1 MASGK
6 KLKFFGIMATEN
18 IEVKEKSLN
27 FLEEI
32 IEESIANG
40 LSHVQ
45 TRFPP
50 EPNGYLHIGH
60 AKSICINFGLAK
72 KYGGKCNL
80 RFDDTNPVKEDTE
93 YVDSIKR
100 DIKWLGF
107 DWAVERYA
115 SDYFDQLYDWA
126 VVLIKKGLAYVD
138 DQTQEEIRQNRGT
151 VSEPGKPSPYRDRSV
166 EENLDLFERMR
177 AGEFADGEKVLRA
190 KIDMAHPN
198 MLFRDPIMY
207 RILHTEH
214 HRTGNKWCIYP
225 MYDYAHGQS
234 DSIEKISHSICT
246 LEFDVH
252 RPLYDWF
259 IEALEIYPSHQY
271 EFARL
276 NLTYTMMSKRNLLK
290 LVQEGAVMGWDDPRM
305 PTICA
310 LRRKGYTPASVRAF
324 AEMVGVAKRDNVIDL
339 GKMEYCVRED
349 LNKVAER
356 RMAVLN
362 PLKVVITNWE
372 EGKVEMRKAVNNP
385 ENEEAGMR
393 EVPFSKVLYIERDDF
408 MENPPKKYFRL
419 SPGNEVRLRYSY
431 LIKCDEVIKDEEG
444 NVVELRCSY
453 DPMSGEGSSSDGRR
467 VKGVI
472 HWVSA
477 EHAVEAEIR
486 LFNPLFKTEDPN
498 DTSEGQTSWED
509 NLNPDSLIVT
519 KGYLEPALKDAPIGT
534 TYQFERVGYF
544 CPDTDSTAEHLVF
557 NRTVTLKDSWAKI
570 NK

>member
-1 MASGK
+1 MT
-6 KLKFFGIMATEN
+6 TETN
-18 IEVKEKSLN
+18 EVKEKSLN

-32 IEESIANG
+32 IEESMAKG
-40 LSHVQ
+40 EKRVQ

-80 RFDDTNPVKEDTE
+80 RFDDTNPVKEDVE

-115 SDYFDQLYDWA
+115 SDYFEQLYDWA
-126 VVLIKKGLAYVD
+126 VLLIKKGLAYVD
-138 DQTQEEIRQNRGT
+138 DQTQEQIRENRGT
-151 VSEPGKPSPYRDRSV
+151 VSEPGKPSPWRDRSV

-177 AGEFADGEKVLRA
+177 KGEFEDGAKVLRA

-207 RILHTEH
+207 RIIHAEH

-234 DSIEKISHSICT
+234 DSIEQITHSICT

-290 LVQEGAVMGWDDPRM
+290 LVKEGAVMGWDDPRM

-339 GKMEYCVRED
+339 GKMEFCVRED

-372 EGKVEMRKAVNNP
+372 DGKVEMRKAVNNP

-393 EVPFSKVLYIERDDF
+393 DVPMSKVLYIERDDF

-419 SPGNEVRLRYSY
+419 QPGGEVRLRYSY
-431 LIKCDEVIKDEEG
+431 LIKCEEVIKDEEG
-444 NVVELRCSY
+444 NIVELRCTY
-453 DPMSGEGSSSDGRR
+453 DPLSGEGSSSDGRR

-477 EHAVEAEIR
+477 EHAVEAEVR
-486 LFNPLFKTEDPN
+486 LFNPLFKTEDPF

-509 NLNPDSLIVT
+509 NLNPESLVVT
-519 KGYLEPALKDAPIGT
+519 KGYLEPALQNAEVGVPF
-534 TYQFERVGYF
+534 QFERVGYF
-544 CPDTDSTAEHLVF
+544 CADTDSTAEHPVF